1 MRVVSV
7 SSWTWL
13 NREEC
18 SNEKGDIERKKDRKA
33 EVTIREGERER
44 EREQVGGRREEAE
57 EEKKKRKRGRRGGT
71 VSEKAQPPARRLL
84 GSEYGK
90 AGVG

>member
-44 EREQVGGRREEAE
+44 ERASGR
-57 EEKKKRKRGRRGGT
+57 EKRRGGGREEEEEERKKRRH
-71 VSEKAQPPARRLL
+71 SE
-84 GSEYGK
+84 
-90 AGVG
+90 